1 MGDSTKNANLPV
13 QSLCSYVGVFFYRNS
28 PTKGCILS
36 FKKGGNINFVL
47 KFGKNLSRKL
57 YSKRE
62 YHHASKKK
70 ITLFCVKKINF
81 THNNVEK
88 TA

>member
-47 KFGKNLSRKL
+47 KFGLEKLIEKIILKKRVPPRVQKKNYAIL
-57 YSKRE
+57 RE
-62 YHHASKKK
+62 K
-70 ITLFCVKKINF
+70 N
-81 THNNVEK
+81 
-88 TA
+88 